1 MENRDFL
8 EKLSGYTG
16 VSGRE
21 ERVAEIIKGIFSD
34 YTDKIKTDTLG
45 NLIALKEGEGKDKDK
60 PQIMLAAHMD
70 EIGLMVKEIDDDG
83 FIKFT
88 TVGGIDQ
95 RILVGQEVT
104 IYAKEAIKGIIGA
117 KPPHVQEK
125 EERNKAVKIEDMY
138 IDVGRDN
145 KEVTNLVSVGDL
157 AVIKSRFNELDGNRV
172 SGKALD
178 DRSGVTV
185 MLECLKELQR
195 LHHKGD
201 VYSTATVQEE
211 VGVRGATTSTY
222 GIVPDIGIVI
232 DVGHGKMPGTSEED
246 TAELGNGP
254 VIVLGPQIHPKLH
267 EKLKEIANEYEIP
280 YQINAET
287 TPRGTDAFAVQ
298 VTRSGIPT
306 ALISIPLRYMHTSVE
321 TLDLTDIKQ
330 AGRLLANF
338 INQVDAE
345 FVEGLRCF

>member
-21 ERVAEIIKGIFSD
+21 EKVAEIIRGSFSD
-34 YTDKIKTDTLG
+34 YTDEIKTDTLG
-45 NLIALKEGEGKDKDK
+45 NLIALKEGEDKRKDKL
-60 PQIMLAAHMD
+60 QIMLAAHMD
-70 EIGLMVKEIDDDG
+70 EIGLMVKDIDDDG

-95 RILVGQEVT
+95 RTLVGQEVT
-104 IYAKEAIKGIIGA
+104 IYGKKAIKGIIGA

-145 KEVTNLVSVGDL
+145 KEVTDLVSVGDL
-157 AVIKSRFNELDGNRV
+157 AVIERRFSELDGNRV

-185 MLECLKELQR
+185 ILECLKELQR
-195 LHHKGD
+195 LHHTAD
-201 VYSTATVQEE
+201 VYPTATVQEE

-246 TAELGNGP
+246 TAKLGDGP

-267 EKLKEIANEYEIP
+267 KKLKEIANEYEIP